1 MNKISNSCLMLNWT
15 VLVKEAPEGMCV
27 KSMSNKA
34 KMTSF
39 ALWDV

>member
-1 MNKISNSCLMLNWT
+1 MSKIGYSCLMLNWT
-15 VLVKEAPEGMCV
+15 MLVKEAPEGMCV

-39 ALWDV
+39 ALCDV